1 MNIDRI
7 VNILLMI
14 SALFSILFN
23 ITIVI
28 IHIKQPLLKNGFFI
42 VVFGQIITE
51 FLISI
56 AIFFQ
61 NFFYFINS
69 SEYMGKWFAV
79 FPILFNFC
87 YEANIIYNIRIII
100 YLSTYNKD
108 KDELINYAM
117 DNDITRNSDLSHQAS
132 ISIIDVSFKNIHI
145 LSYSIATI
153 YIIFYILNLFLF
165 QEQQVEEKGWNWY
178 FYFICGKRGF
188 YRIFFFIFHL
198 FYFCLSIY
206 YLIKSCDKN
215 KISNHI
221 YLRSYAIFCLF
232 SSFISVTFPVSL
244 LIFMF
249 GFQNNEKE
257 FKQDYLILILLA
269 FFIFLIATTIFR
281 IKNYYVNYVLTQDGN
296 NCLSRFS
303 NIVKILFCCKK
314 MKELNFV
321 DLNSSFIY
329 HALSS
334 SNDLIIEDVP
344 DTTIVQN
351 ELITRES

>member
-1 MNIDRI
+1 MLHDRI
-7 VNILLMI
+7 INILLMI
-14 SALFSILFN
+14 AALFSILFN
-23 ITIVI
+23 ITIII

-61 NFFYFINS
+61 NFFYCIIPS
-69 SEYMGKWFAV
+69 DDLGKWFAV

-87 YEANIIYNIRIII
+87 YEANIIYNIRTII
-100 YLSTYNKD
+100 YLRTYNKD
-108 KDELINYAM
+108 KDELINYAI
-117 DNDITRNSDLSHQAS
+117 DNDITRSSDFSHQTS
-132 ISIIDVSFKNIHI
+132 IAIVDASFKNFHI

-165 QEQQVEEKGWNWY
+165 QEQQVEGEGWNWY

-198 FYFCLSIY
+198 FYFGLSIY

-232 SSFISVTFPVSL
+232 SSLISFSL
-244 LIFMF
+244 R
-249 GFQNNEKE
+249 
-257 FKQDYLILILLA
+257 
-269 FFIFLIATTIFR
+269 IFLNLASSKTAPAGVLAIANR
-281 IKNYYVNYVLTQDGN
+281 
-296 NCLSRFS
+296 
-303 NIVKILFCCKK
+303 
-314 MKELNFV
+314 LN
-321 DLNSSFIY
+321 
-329 HALSS
+329 AL
-334 SNDLIIEDVP
+334 
-344 DTTIVQN
+344 
-351 ELITRES
+351 